1 MLAVG
6 ASRSYVSAVAATGLA
21 YLRSPREP
29 IFNVPPV
36 VTASLALFG
45 LIHAIRTFL
54 LSPEADVKFLL
65 LFSFI
70 PARYEASPLVD
81 GTLPGGVAADLWT
94 FVTYSLIHGD
104 ITHLSLNA
112 VWLLA
117 FGTPVARRFG
127 SARFLAFFGLTA
139 AAGAVAHWAT
149 HASDGIGM
157 IGASAAISGFM
168 AGAIRF
174 VFQRGGPLSLW
185 RRHDES
191 AYRVKA
197 LSLSEAL
204 RDPRV
209 IAFLAVWFGLNLLV
223 GVSSFSIAGSG
234 QVIAWQAH
242 IGGFLAGLVAFG
254 SFDPVQGSASDSD
267 SVDPDSDADPATG

>member
-6 ASRSYVSAVAATGLA
+6 GARSYVSAVAATGLA
-21 YLRSPREP
+21 YLRSPSEP
-29 IFNVPPV
+29 IFNVPRV
-36 VTASLALFG
+36 VTASLTLFG
-45 LIHAIRTFL
+45 LIHVIRTFL
-54 LSPEADVKFLL
+54 LSPEADIKFLL

-70 PARYEASPLVD
+70 PARYEASPLID
-81 GTLPGGVAADLWT
+81 GALPGGVAADLWT

-127 SARFLAFFGLTA
+127 TMRFMGFFGLTA
-139 AAGAVAHWAT
+139 AAGAATHWAT

-168 AGAIRF
+168 AGAVRF

-185 RRHDES
+185 RTHDES
-191 AYRVKA
+191 AYRVRA
-197 LSLSEAL
+197 LSLSESL

-209 IAFLAVWFGLNLLV
+209 VAFLAVWFGLNLLF
-223 GVSSFSIAGSG
+223 GISSFSFASSG

-254 SFDPVQGSASDSD
+254 SFDPVQRSTSGSI
-267 SVDPDSDADPATG
+267 DPDSDADPATG